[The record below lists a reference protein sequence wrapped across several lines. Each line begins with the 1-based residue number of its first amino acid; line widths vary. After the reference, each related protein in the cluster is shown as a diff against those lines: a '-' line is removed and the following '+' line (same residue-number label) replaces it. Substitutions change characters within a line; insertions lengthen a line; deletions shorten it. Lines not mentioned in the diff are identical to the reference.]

1 MTKTYFSP
9 KADALNFDFSEDI
22 MQGGLVSNGDG
33 SWSQGGLSDGDDT
46 PGESAL

>member
-22 MQGGLVSNGDG
+22 MQGGLVSSGDG
-33 SWSQGGLSDGDDT
+33 TWSQGGLSDGEEVDG
-46 PGESAL
+46 PSAL